1 MVVFAIAMPKGIG
14 ADGKGQEYHEIFEC
28 CVLNQLYPEYGK
40 TGHHQRQEGAMNGT
54 GQ

>member
-14 ADGKGQEYHEIFEC
+14 TDGKSQEYHEVFESSI
-28 CVLNQLYPEYGK
+28 LNELHPEYGK
-40 TGHHQRQEGAMNGT
+40 TCHHQRQEGAMNST